1 MTHSAVNQSAGS
13 VTEAPQTAA
22 PLSPLWAILSLAG
35 LGLLCWLAFFN
46 GLGALG
52 LMDKTEALFVE
63 VGHQMLIRN
72 DWVTPWWNGERFF
85 DYPVWGYWMVAL
97 SFRCFG
103 VSPWAARLPVALAA
117 SAVVVAVFLLVL
129 HWGERGEAPPRCWG
143 RALGAAG
150 VLATSPGWIGWGR
163 TSTTDMFLSSA
174 ISLALLAF
182 LLAHHE
188 PPRSRLAALGRI
200 GLALFCGIAV
210 MAKGPVGLL
219 LPLLVVGA
227 FLVLSGQWRAW
238 LHPFRLG
245 AMLVLFL
252 GVCLPWYGAAT
263 RANGAA
269 FLGGFLGFSNLRRF
283 TQVIYDHPGPP
294 WFYLPWLVLLLLPWS
309 LFLPGAIA
317 RQRFWRLERWRSGL
331 ERPSPPAT
339 AGLFLLLWLAI
350 PLAFFSLAAT
360 KLPGYI
366 LPVLPAGALLVSLVF
381 WPLPV
386 EPMESGVVGL
396 DRWQRAGAGVEGVL
410 LALMAVAAALAPR
423 WVATDPAHPTFAAA
437 LAGSGLPFLLAGL
450 LALTSLAVW
459 LALGRA
465 RDGRWLGLTNV
476 AGFLA
481 ILALVVAPLGPLID
495 RERLWPIRQLAR
507 QAQTLARPGEPLW
520 VVGTKRYSTLFYG
533 GETAAFVSGR
543 ESLEDRLQEDPASL
557 QLSSSSQTARLFG
570 DRRHLEALEWP
581 AARVRRL
588 AHIGEQ
594 ELWRVRLPN
603 ASRQDPL

>member
-1 MTHSAVNQSAGS
+1 LL
-13 VTEAPQTAA
+13 P
-22 PLSPLWAILSLAG
+22 ILTLLG

-63 VGHQMLIRN
+63 VGHQMLSRQ

-97 SFRCFG
+97 SFRWFG

-117 SAVVVAVFLLVL
+117 SAVVVAAFLLIL
-129 HWGERGEAPPRCWG
+129 HWGSNEDRPPRRWG
-143 RALGAAG
+143 RAAGAAG

-188 PPRSRLAALGRI
+188 PPRSRLAAFGRM
-200 GLALFCGIAV
+200 GFAAFCGIAV
-210 MAKGPVGLL
+210 LAKGPVGVL
-219 LPLLVVGA
+219 LPLLVVIV
-227 FLVLSGQWRAW
+227 FLLLSGQWRPW
-238 LHPFRLG
+238 LHPFRL
-245 AMLVLFL
+245 APMLALFL
-252 GVCLPWYGAAT
+252 GICLPWYVAAT
-263 RANGAA
+263 QVNGAA
-269 FLGGFLGFSNLRRF
+269 FLGGFLGFSNLQRF

-317 RQRFWRLERWRSGL
+317 RLRFWHWERWRPGG
-331 ERPSPPAT
+331 EQTAPQAT
-339 AGLFLLLWLAI
+339 AGLFLLLWLVI

-366 LPVLPAGALLVSLVF
+366 LPILPAAALLVSLSF
-381 WPLPV
+381 WPLPA
-386 EPMESGVVGL
+386 EPATALPPSGL
-396 DRWQRAGAGVEGVL
+396 DRWQRVGTGVESVL
-410 LALMAVAAALAPR
+410 LGLMAVAAALAPR

-437 LAGSGLPFLLAGL
+437 LTRSGLPLLLAGV
-450 LALTSLAVW
+450 LALTSLALGW
-459 LALGRA
+459 LLRGAQ
-465 RDGRWLGLTNV
+465 DGRWVWLTNV
-476 AGFLA
+476 TGFVA

-507 QAQTLARPGEPLW
+507 QARDVARPDEPLW

-543 ESLEDRLQEDPASL
+543 ESLEDRLRKDPTSL
-557 QLSSSSQTARLFG
+557 QLSTASETARLFG
-570 DRRHLEALEWP
+570 DRRHLEQLEWP
-581 AARVRRL
+581 ATRVRRL
-588 AHIGEQ
+588 ARIGEQ

-603 ASRQDPL
+603 ATSQAPL

>member
-1 MTHSAVNQSAGS
+1 
-13 VTEAPQTAA
+13 
-22 PLSPLWAILSLAG
+22 
-35 LGLLCWLAFFN
+35 
-46 GLGALG
+46 
-52 LMDKTEALFVE
+52 MDKTEALFVE
-63 VGHQMLIRN
+63 VGHQMLTRQ

-97 SFRCFG
+97 SFRFFG

-117 SAVVVAVFLLVL
+117 SAVVVAAFLLLL
-129 HWGERGEAPPRCWG
+129 HWGDSGERSIRRWG
-143 RALGAAG
+143 RAAGAAG

-188 PPRSRLAALGRI
+188 PQRSRLAAFGRM
-200 GLALFCGIAV
+200 GMAVFCGIAV
-210 MAKGPVGLL
+210 LAKGPVGVL
-219 LPLLVVGA
+219 LPLLVVGG
-227 FLVLSGQWRAW
+227 FLLLSGQWRPW
-238 LHPFRLG
+238 LHPLRLA
-245 AMLVLFL
+245 AMLALFF
-252 GVCLPWYGAAT
+252 GVCLPWYAAAT
-263 RANGAA
+263 RVNGSA
-269 FLGGFLGFSNLRRF
+269 FLGGFLGFSNLQRF

-294 WFYLPWLVLLLLPWS
+294 WFYLPWLLMLLLPWS

-317 RQRFWRLERWRSGL
+317 RLRFWRLDRWRHGGKQT
-331 ERPSPPAT
+331 SPHTT

-366 LPVLPAGALLVSLVF
+366 LPILPAGALLVSLSF
-381 WPLPV
+381 WPLPAK
-386 EPMESGVVGL
+386 PAAAAITPAGL
-396 DRWQRAGAGVEGVL
+396 DRWQRIGTGVEGVL
-410 LALMAVAAALAPR
+410 LGLMAVAAALAPR

-437 LAGSGLPFLLAGL
+437 LNRSGLPFMLAGL
-450 LALTSLAVW
+450 LALTSF
-459 LALGRA
+459 ALWVVLSRGK
-465 RDGRWLGLTNV
+465 DGRWVWLTNV
-476 AGFLA
+476 TGFLA

-507 QAQTLARPGEPLW
+507 QAKSLARADEPLW

-543 ESLEDRLQEDPASL
+543 ASLEDRLQEDPAGL
-557 QLSSSSQTARLFG
+557 QLSPASQTARLFG
-570 DRRHLEALEWP
+570 DRRHLERLEWP

-588 AHIGEQ
+588 ARIGEQ

-603 ASRQDPL
+603 ATTQEPL

>member
-1 MTHSAVNQSAGS
+1 
-13 VTEAPQTAA
+13 
-22 PLSPLWAILSLAG
+22 
-35 LGLLCWLAFFN
+35 
-46 GLGALG
+46 
-52 LMDKTEALFVE
+52 MDKTEALFVE
-63 VGHQMLIRN
+63 VGHQMLKRN

-97 SFRCFG
+97 SFRWFG
-103 VSPWAARLPVALAA
+103 VTPWAARLPVALAA
-117 SAVVVAVFLLVL
+117 SSVVVAAFLLVL
-129 HWGERGEAPPRCWG
+129 RWGDRGEPPSRRWG

-150 VLATSPGWIGWGR
+150 VLATAPGWIGWGR

-174 ISLALLAF
+174 VSLALLAF
-182 LLAHHE
+182 LLAHNE
-188 PPRSRLAALGRI
+188 APRSRLAALGRI
-200 GLALFCGIAV
+200 GFALFGGIAV
-210 MAKGPVGLL
+210 LAKGPVGLL
-219 LPLLVVGA
+219 LPLLVVGV
-227 FLVLSGQWRAW
+227 FLLLSGQWRAW
-238 LHPFRLG
+238 LNPCRLG
-245 AMLVLFL
+245 AMLLLFL
-252 GVCLPWYGAAT
+252 GVCLPWYGLAT

-269 FLGGFLGFSNLRRF
+269 FLGGFLGFSNLQRF

-317 RQRFWRLERWRSGL
+317 RLRFWRLEGWRQGGQQAG
-331 ERPSPPAT
+331 PQAT
-339 AGLFLLLWLAI
+339 AGLFLFLWLAI

-366 LPVLPAGALLVSLVF
+366 LPIVPAGALLVGLAF
-381 WPLPV
+381 WPLPAK
-386 EPMESGVVGL
+386 PMEATPPGL
-396 DRWQRAGAGVEGVL
+396 DRWQRASAGVEGVL
-410 LALMAVAAALAPR
+410 LALMAGAAALAPR

-437 LAGSGLPFLLAGL
+437 LARSGLPFLLAGL

-465 RDGRWLGLTNV
+465 RDRRWLGLTNV
-476 AGFLA
+476 TGFLA
-481 ILALVVAPLGPLID
+481 ILALVVAPLAPLMD
-495 RERLWPIRQLAR
+495 RERLEPIRQLAR
-507 QAQTLARPGEPLW
+507 QAHTLARPGEPLW

-557 QLSSSSQTARLFG
+557 QLSPSSQTARLFG

-588 AHIGEQ
+588 ARIGEQ

-603 ASRQDPL
+603 ATRQDPL